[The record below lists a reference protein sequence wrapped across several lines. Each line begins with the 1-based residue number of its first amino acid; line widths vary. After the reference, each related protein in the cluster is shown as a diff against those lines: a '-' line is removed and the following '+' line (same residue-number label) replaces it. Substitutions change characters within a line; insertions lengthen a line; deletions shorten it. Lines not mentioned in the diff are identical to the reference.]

1 MVKLYFK
8 TIMVVHMIKMIKL
21 YQKSIH
27 FKRSNNKFIKQQ
39 RKNILLSRAHIGHLI
54 NPRLKNK
61 VNIYTKIQTD
71 HVEPIDRNIK

>member
-1 MVKLYFK
+1 MVKLYSK
-8 TIMVVHMIKMIKL
+8 TIMEVHMIKMIKL
-21 YQKSIH
+21 YQKNIH

-39 RKNILLSRAHIGHLI
+39 RRNILLSRAHIGHLI

-61 VNIYTKIQTD
+61 VSTYTKIQID